1 MSLLVDEKT
10 GRKLCSTEKAAAEYG
25 CKPGHIRT
33 LASKG
38 ILWQR
43 VESPRVVLYD
53 LDEVRRVA
61 KENRAK
67 RRKRGGRPPSGGRA
81 A

>member
-1 MSLLVDEKT
+1 MAIVDKET
-10 GRKLCSTEKAAAEYG
+10 GRTLCSTTRAAAEYG
-25 CKPGHIRT
+25 CQPGHIRT

-38 ILWQR
+38 VLWHK

>member
-1 MSLLVDEKT
+1 MAIVDRQT
-10 GRKLCSTEKAAAEYG
+10 GRTLCSVTRAAAEYG
-25 CKPGHIRT
+25 CKPGYIRT

-38 ILWQR
+38 VLWKR

-53 LDEVRRVA
+53 LDQVRRIA
-61 KENRAK
+61 RENRAK
-67 RRKRGGRPPSGGRA
+67 RRKRGGRPPSGSQA